1 MPTMLNR
8 IWNGKPLGIM
18 ALMFNALSI
27 IIEKLKNR
35 ISTSLVT
42 HNIAKVGANVVIC
55 NGFKYRYPSTIS
67 IGDNVWI
74 SANVC
79 LSPGEDDKSYIIIN
93 NGVSIDENAFIDY
106 TGGITIDDEA
116 HIARGAYISTH
127 THGYDYRNKPK
138 GMSLV
143 IGKRAFIGA
152 YSKIL
157 HNVKYIGN
165 DSIIGVGSVVTKD
178 VPDRAIVAGCPAKI
192 IKYRDDI

>member
-1 MPTMLNR
+1 MFKR
-8 IWNGKPLGIM
+8 IWNGKPSGFL
-18 ALMFNALSI
+18 ALIFNVILI
-27 IIEKLKNR
+27 IVEKSRNKF
-35 ISTSLVT
+35 STILVT
-42 HNIAKVGANVVIC
+42 HNIAKAGKNVVVC
-55 NGFKYRYPSTIS
+55 RRFKYRYPSTIS
-67 IGDNVWI
+67 MGDNIWV

-79 LSPGEDDKSYIIIN
+79 LSPGEDDKTYIIIN
-93 NGVSIDENAFIDY
+93 NGVSIDENVFIDY
-106 TGGITIDDEA
+106 TGGITIDNEA
-116 HIARGAYISTH
+116 HIARCAYITTH

-138 GMSLV
+138 GIPLV